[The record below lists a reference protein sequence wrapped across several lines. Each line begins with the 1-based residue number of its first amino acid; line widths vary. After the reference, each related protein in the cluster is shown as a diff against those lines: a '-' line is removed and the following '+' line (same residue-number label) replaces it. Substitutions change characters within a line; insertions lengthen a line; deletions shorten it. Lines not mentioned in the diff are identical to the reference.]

1 MGSSHSSPRF
11 VIAANDYQL
20 VIEASK
26 ELEFVLEHEFRAEG
40 KGLHEKVSGA
50 ASYLAPPTIKS
61 LRYVASV
68 RNALVHDRSVTQ
80 LENRALFILKF
91 ESALEEINVVLAK
104 RQLDTQGRNG
114 RNGGGG
120 GGHDGHASCLIM

>member
-1 MGSSHSSPRF
+1 MGGAHSSARF
-11 VIAANDYQL
+11 VCAANDYQL

-26 ELEFVLEHEFRAEG
+26 ELEHVLETEFKAEG
-40 KGLHEKVSGA
+40 KGLHEKISGA
-50 ASYLAPPTIKS
+50 APHLAPPTIKS

-68 RNALVHDRSVTQ
+68 RNALVHDRSVTK

-104 RQLDTQGRNG
+104 RQLDAKSGLLS
-114 RNGGGG
+114 RNGG
-120 GGHDGHASCLIM
+120 DGCLVM